1 MNPMT
6 VQREL
11 GANRLGNG
19 FGGPAKRRRQGN
31 WLKWVVSFA
40 GILLLGSAGI
50 VAYQRYF
57 ARSATDT
64 FANVLTTEVKRTDLL
79 ITVTEDGNVE
89 SSKNLEIKC
98 EVPGPITILEI
109 VPDGSQVKEGDLLV
123 QLDYSTLDE
132 SILSQDIVKSKAE
145 ASKITAE
152 KNYEAAKIAVEEYR
166 EGTFVQEMQQLEA
179 DIIVAR
185 QNQSTAENQLQ
196 YSEKMHRKGFV
207 TALDV
212 ESKQFAVEQAKLN
225 MAVAETKKDVLAK
238 FTRQKMLEDLTSKR
252 DGAEALMKAENDSF
266 TQEARKLQRYED
278 QKAKCTIVA
287 KRDGMVVYA
296 NDTGGMRFG
305 QQGPKIEQ
313 GAQVNQFQAIVRMPD
328 LKNMQV
334 KALVHETKVDR
345 LRAGMRARIKIQ
357 DREFQGEIASIANQP
372 EPTSWFSGS
381 VKEYATIVK
390 IDGEPEELKPG
401 MTAEVEILVED
412 KKDVLTIPVQC
423 IVEKGG
429 KFYSWVRT
437 SDGVEPRE
445 LMLGGTNDT
454 VFEIID
460 GLKEGERVLQNPRA
474 DIPAASEGVAK
485 MEKIDITQRFG
496 ASQAKGETPAAGSLP
511 GTGPTPSGGTAPVAA
526 GQAGPSPGGPAAGG
540 PAAGGPNAGGP
551 NAGGPGAVRGGP
563 GGQRPRPKTFAEMD
577 QDKDGKLTKEDF
589 PEFAQQFFQYI
600 DTNGDGFVDREE
612 HKAAEERRKQMQQ
625 QGGWG
630 GGGGGGAPGG
640 GGGPQGGGR

>member
-6 VQREL
+6 AQREL
-11 GANRLGNG
+11 GTNRLGNG
-19 FGGPAKRRRQGN
+19 FGGPVKRRQQGN
-31 WLKWVVSFA
+31 WLKWVILFA
-40 GILLLGSAGI
+40 GMLLGVGALF
-50 VAYQRYF
+50 VAYQRYLVESGGDAF
-57 ARSATDT
+57 EG
-64 FANVLTTEVKRTDLL
+64 VLTTEVKRTDLL

-98 EVPGPITILEI
+98 DVPGPITILEI

-123 QLDYSTLDE
+123 KLDDSTLID
-132 SILSQDIVKSKAE
+132 SILAQDIVKSKAE

-152 KNYEAAKIAVEEYR
+152 KNFAAAAIAVDEYDK
-166 EGTFVQEMQQLEA
+166 GTFVQEMQQLEA
-179 DIIVAR
+179 DIIVAK
-185 QNQSTAENQLQ
+185 QNLSTAENQLQ

-225 MAVAETKKDVLAK
+225 MEVAKTKKEVLAK
-238 FTRQKMLEDLTSKR
+238 YTRQKMLEDLKSKR

-266 TQEARKLQRYED
+266 TQEERKLQRYED
-278 QKAKCTIVA
+278 QKAKCTILS
-287 KRDGMVVYA
+287 KSDGMVVYA
-296 NDTGGMRFG
+296 NDTGGMRWG

-345 LRAGMRARIKIQ
+345 LRMGMRARIKIQ

-390 IDGEPEELKPG
+390 IDGEPDELKPG

-412 KKDVLTIPVQC
+412 KKDALTIPVQC

-429 KFYSWVRT
+429 KFFSWVRT
-437 SDGVEPRE
+437 SGGVEPRE

-460 GLKEGERVLQNPRA
+460 GLKEGERVLLNPRA
-474 DIPAASEGVAK
+474 DIPAASETVAK
-485 MEKIDITQRFG
+485 SDKVDINQRYG
-496 ASQAKGETPAAGSLP
+496 ASQAKVEVPAAAPAGGGGAP
-511 GTGPTPSGGTAPVAA
+511 TGAA
-526 GQAGPSPGGPAAGG
+526 PGGAAQAAPGAGG
-540 PAAGGPNAGGP
+540 PAGGAGGG
-551 NAGGPGAVRGGP
+551 RGGP
-563 GGQRPRPKTFAEMD
+563 GGGQRMRPKSFAEMD
-577 QDKDGKLTKEDF
+577 EDKDGKLTKEEY
-589 PEFAQQFFQYI
+589 PEQARQWFQYI
-600 DTNGDGFVDREE
+600 DTNSDGFVDRDE
-612 HKAAEERRKQMQQ
+612 HKAAMERAKQWQ
-625 QGGWG
+625 QGGGQG
-630 GGGGGGAPGG
+630 GGGPGGGGPG
-640 GGGPQGGGR
+640 GGGPQGGG

>member
-1 MNPMT
+1 MNPIT
-6 VQREL
+6 AQREL

-19 FGGPAKRRRQGN
+19 FGGPVRRPQQGS
-31 WLKWVVSFA
+31 WLKWVISFVGMLVLGVA
-40 GILLLGSAGI
+40 GV

-57 ARSATDT
+57 GTTAIDS
-64 FANVLTTEVKRTDLL
+64 FAGVQTAEVKRTDLL

-89 SSKNLEIKC
+89 SAKNLELKC

-109 VPDGSQVKEGDLLV
+109 VPDGSQVKEGDVLV
-123 QLDYSTLDE
+123 RLDDSTLVD
-132 SILSQDIVKSKAE
+132 SILTQDIVKAKAE

-152 KNYEAAKIAVEEYR
+152 KNHAAALIAVEEYR

-207 TALDV
+207 TSLDV

-225 MAVAETKKDVLAK
+225 MAVAETKKEVLAK

-252 DGAEALMKAENDSF
+252 DGAEALAKAENDSF
-266 TQEARKLQRYED
+266 TQESRKLQRYED

-287 KRDGMVVYA
+287 KHDGMVVYA
-296 NDTGGMRFG
+296 NDTSGARWG
-305 QQGPKIEQ
+305 QSGPKIEQ

-345 LRAGMRARIKIQ
+345 LRLGMRARIKIQ

-423 IVEKGG
+423 IVENGG

-437 SDGVEPRE
+437 GGGAEPRE

-460 GLKEGERVLQNPRA
+460 GLKEGEKVLLNPRA
-474 DIPAASEGVAK
+474 DIPTASEGVAK
-485 MEKIDITQRFG
+485 AEKVDITQRFG
-496 ASQAKGETPAAGSLP
+496 ASHAAVEAPA
-511 GTGPTPSGGTAPVAA
+511 TAPAP
-526 GQAGPSPGGPAAGG
+526 GGGPAAGG
-540 PAAGGPNAGGP
+540 AGPGSPGAGGPAT
-551 NAGGPGAVRGGP
+551 GGPGAGGRGGP
-563 GGQRPRPKTFAEMD
+563 GRGAQGWKMPTFKEL
-577 QDKDGKLTKEDF
+577 DKDGDGSLT
-589 PEFAQQFFQYI
+589 
-600 DTNGDGFVDREE
+600 REE
-612 HKAAEERRKQMQQ
+612 NPSPFFDRIDADSSGAIDAKEFKEAMDRARKMMQ
-625 QGGWG
+625 QGG
-630 GGGGGGAPGG
+630 PGG
-640 GGGPQGGGR
+640 GGPGGGGPGAGGPSGGGR

>member
-1 MNPMT
+1 MNSMT
-6 VQREL
+6 AQREL
-11 GANRLGNG
+11 VTNRLGNG
-19 FGGPAKRRRQGN
+19 FGGPGKRRRQGS
-31 WLKWVVSFA
+31 WLKWVVLFA
-40 GILLLGSAGI
+40 GMLVLAAVGL
-50 VAYQRYF
+50 VAYQRYL
-57 ARSATDT
+57 ARSAADA
-64 FANVLTTEVKRTDLL
+64 FQDVMTTEVKRTDLL
-79 ITVTEDGNVE
+79 ITVTEDGNIE
-89 SSKNLEIKC
+89 SAKNLEIKC
-98 EVPGPITILEI
+98 EVPGPITILNI
-109 VPDGSQVKEGDLLV
+109 VPDGSQVKEGDVLV
-123 QLDYSTLDE
+123 ELDYSTLDE
-132 SILSQDIVKSKAE
+132 SILSQQIVKSKAE

-152 KNYEAAKIAVEEYR
+152 KNFAAAEIAVEEYR
-166 EGTFVQEMQQLEA
+166 EGTFVQEMQQFEA
-179 DIIVAR
+179 DIVVAK
-185 QNQSTAENQLQ
+185 QNLSTAENQLQ

-252 DGAEALMKAENDSF
+252 DGAGALMKAENDSF

-287 KRDGMVVYA
+287 KHDGMVVYA

-345 LRAGMRARIKIQ
+345 LRIGMRARIKIQ

-381 VKEYATIVK
+381 VKEYATIVR

-437 SDGVEPRE
+437 ADGIEPRE

-485 MEKIDITQRFG
+485 SEKVDISQRFG
-496 ASQAKGETPAAGSLP
+496 ASQAKVEAPAS
-511 GTGPTPSGGTAPVAA
+511 
-526 GQAGPSPGGPAAGG
+526 GPSPGAVAGPAGAPGAAAAAAGPGG
-540 PAAGGPNAGGP
+540 PGPGGPNA
-551 NAGGPGAVRGGP
+551 AGGPGAGRGGP
-563 GGQRPRPKTFAEMD
+563 GGGGQAWKMPTFKEL
-577 QDKDGKLTKEDF
+577 DKDG
-589 PEFAQQFFQYI
+589 
-600 DTNGDGFVDREE
+600 DGSITREE
-612 HKAAEERRKQMQQ
+612 NPSPFFDRMDADSNGTIDRKEFKEAMDRARKMMQERGM
-625 QGGWG
+625 G
-630 GGGGGGAPGG
+630 GGGPGG
-640 GGGPQGGGR
+640 GGGPPGGGP

>member
-57 ARSATDT
+57 ARSSTDA

-98 EVPGPITILEI
+98 EVPGPITILNI
-109 VPDGSQVKEGDLLV
+109 VPDGSQVKEGDVLV
-123 QLDYSTLDE
+123 ELDYSTLDE
-132 SILSQDIVKSKAE
+132 SILTQQIVKSKAE

-152 KNYEAAKIAVEEYR
+152 KNFEAAKIAVEEYR
-166 EGTFVQEMQQLEA
+166 EGTFMQEMQQLEA
-179 DIIVAR
+179 DIVVAR

-207 TALDV
+207 TSLDV

-238 FTRQKMLEDLTSKR
+238 FTKQKMLEDLTSKR

-278 QKAKCTIVA
+278 QKSKCTILA
-287 KRDGMVVYA
+287 KLDGMVVYA
-296 NDTGGMRFG
+296 NDTSGARWG

-345 LRAGMRARIKIQ
+345 LRLGMRARIKIQ

-429 KFYSWVRT
+429 KFYAWVRT
-437 SDGVEPRE
+437 ADGVEPRE

-474 DIPAASEGVAK
+474 DIPAASESVSK
-485 MEKIDITQRFG
+485 MEKVDITQRFG
-496 ASQAKGETPAAGSLP
+496 ASQVKVETPAGGTLP
-511 GTGPTPSGGTAPVAA
+511 GTGPAAPSGGSAQAAP
-526 GQAGPSPGGPAAGG
+526 GQAGPSPGGPTAGG

-551 NAGGPGAVRGGP
+551 GAGRGGPGGQ

-630 GGGGGGAPGG
+630 GAGGGGGPPGG
-640 GGGPQGGGR
+640 GGGPPGGGR